1 MGTRSLLGVVLLLA
15 ACGDPKPPTVCAEIP
30 QQAIHVGE
38 SADLTPCFEDPEGE
52 EVTLSA
58 ESSNPEV
65 ATASVVRATAVRVGG
80 VSVGSAD
87 ITVTA
92 TDPDMLTG
100 VLGFQVLVPNRPPV
114 ALGAMPERSILV
126 GGQARWVASEYFEE
140 PDGQELTYTAASS
153 DAGVAEVSVVA
164 GIVIATGRSLGDA
177 TITVTATD
185 PGGLEATQEAMVAVV
200 ELVRLFR
207 DDFETEESLDD
218 WEDFSGEGGTRFWI
232 SDEKLMIENTDSF
245 FPAFVGMYFA
255 AEDWEVRAS
264 MANGTSRSWVQV
276 GIGTYDDPVQAYLFQ
291 LGADPDAVWGSPETN
306 YRLLVFTEDDFD
318 LLEDAYGYSDVV
330 KDLNELMEMRFSVD
344 GGTLSISVDGT
355 ELVSTDLDG
364 DPPLPNTREDMVLGV
379 WNTVGT
385 IGKTGV
391 FDWVEVLGPPR
402 TPAPSGPEDS
412 PRHWRRR

>member
-1 MGTRSLLGVVLLLA
+1 MDTRSLLGVVLLLA
-15 ACGDPKPPTVCAEIP
+15 ACGDPKPPTGCAEIP

-38 SADLTPCFEDPEGE
+38 SEDITPCFEDPEGE
-52 EVTLSA
+52 EITLSV

-100 VLGFQVLVPNRPPV
+100 ELGFQVLVPNRPPV
-114 ALGAMPERSILV
+114 ALGRMPERSILV
-126 GGQARWVASEYFEE
+126 GGEARWVASEYFEE

-164 GIVIATGRSLGDA
+164 GIVIAAGRSLGDA
-177 TITVTATD
+177 MITVTATD
-185 PGGLEATQEAMVAVV
+185 PGGLEATHEVMVAVGEV
-200 ELVRLFR
+200 VRIFR
-207 DDFETEESLDD
+207 DDFETGESLDD
-218 WEDFSGEGGTRFWI
+218 WEDFSEARFWI

-245 FPAFVGMYFA
+245 IPAFVGMYLA

-291 LGADPDAVWGSPETN
+291 LGADPDTVWGSPETN
-306 YRLLVFTEDDFD
+306 YRLLVATEDDFD
-318 LLEDAYGYSDVV
+318 LLEGAYGHSDVV
-330 KDLNELMEMRFSVD
+330 KDLNELMEMRFSVH

-355 ELVSTDLDG
+355 ELFSTDLDG
-364 DPPLPNTREDMVLGV
+364 DPPLPNTMEDMVLGV

-402 TPAPSGPEDS
+402 TPAPSGPEGS
-412 PRHWRRR
+412 PGHWRRR